1 MKKRFLYYILVL
13 FLFLGCST
21 QKNTWLSRSYHNLTA
36 RYNVLFNGQQSFE
49 RGRESM
55 RKSLEDDFTNVLPMF
70 AYSESAGG
78 QVASSDMNRAIRKGR
93 KLVEK
98 HSINVK
104 PKRPS
109 RESTPDYLAFY
120 NQREFNRWVDEAWM
134 LIGKSHVFQ
143 RDWYEGIS
151 AFDMILQIFPE
162 KRVRFEALLWI
173 ARAYIEMEDIENA
186 RLTLE
191 RYSSEVEDEKPFYS
205 EAMAT
210 FAWYWI
216 VQKDYEKAL
225 VYCQKAAESTN
236 DRWQRVRWNFVLGQV
251 AERNEQLDIARKA
264 YAKVEK
270 LNPDYEFV
278 VHARIRRVLLEG
290 GPDNPEIARR
300 ELEKYSEEHKNLDF
314 RDEIYFAIAQTWFW
328 EGDTLNAL
336 TSLQLAAGYGG
347 GNRILSGNIF
357 KHIAEVYFR
366 SGEYIAADA
375 YFDSTLSS
383 LPVDYD
389 GLYEIK
395 SRKKKLDPL
404 AENLK
409 TIQYE
414 DSVQRI
420 AALPEAEREA
430 FINNLLARVQE
441 EKNDKRFV
449 NETDDSFFYRNFA
462 NRGNQSAD
470 VTGKWYFYNQTMV
483 SLGQMEFEKRWGR
496 RKLEDNWRRS
506 NKRAI
511 LEQDS
516 QVNDGMMPSDP
527 FSQEPPRAS
536 KDQPGQGETQDALP
550 DRETLIAGLPLSD
563 EKLRTSSLNIQGSM
577 FNAGHILAYNFHK
590 YTEAIEIFEQLLAR
604 YPQTSY
610 REQTLMGIYMACR
623 KKTDSPCM
631 DHYGKVIIDDY
642 PQSKFAE
649 FIRDPQYI
657 EHREAIRMKMNK
669 LYEEAYDDFF
679 SGYWN
684 EVTQKTERIIDQ
696 ADESLIPQAI
706 LLNAVAYGQT
716 DRTGL
721 FRSRLQNIVDN
732 FPQTSQALLAQNWLV
747 LLDQGRTPQRI
758 DLAEA
763 LALKT
768 DAERNVKGNLSGEGM
783 SAGKFTFEPDSV
795 HQLIIVMDS
804 KADIN
809 QLMFYLANFN
819 FNRYTIGSLELRTEN
834 LGPNVKLL
842 ETGPFENRI
851 IGLDYF
857 FALLNN
863 PSVFKINN
871 AGEPIVMIISEKNRR
886 ALNNAA
892 DLEEYQ
898 TFFLNNYLPG
908 SDPSAIVINKSEI
921 PDRPYVDF
929 LKENE
934 TQ

>member
-1 MKKRFLYYILVL
+1 
-13 FLFLGCST
+13 
-21 QKNTWLSRSYHNLTA
+21 
-36 RYNVLFNGQQSFE
+36 VLFNGQQSFE

-55 RKSLEDDFTNVLPMF
+55 RKSLEDDFSNILPMF
-70 AYSESAGG
+70 AYSKSAGG

-93 KLVEK
+93 KLIEK
-98 HSINVK
+98 HSITVK
-104 PKRPS
+104 PPKRPS
-109 RESTPDYLAFY
+109 RGSSPEYLAFY

-151 AFDMILQIFPE
+151 AFDMIVQIFPE

-173 ARAYIEMEDIENA
+173 ARAYIEMGDLENA

-225 VYCQKAAESTN
+225 GYCQKAAESAN
-236 DRWQRVRWNFVLGQV
+236 DRWQKVRWNFVLGQV
-251 AERNEQLDIARKA
+251 AEENEQLDIARKA
-264 YAKVEK
+264 YAKVAK

-278 VHARIRRVLLEG
+278 VHARIRGILLEG

-300 ELEKYSEEHKNLDF
+300 ELEKYSKEHKNLDF
-314 RDEIYFAIAQTWFW
+314 RDEIYYAIAQTWFW
-328 EGDTLNAL
+328 EEDTLKAL

-347 GNRILSGNIF
+347 GNSILSGNIF
-357 KHIAEVYFR
+357 KRMAEVYFNSR
-366 SGEYIAADA
+366 EYIAADA
-375 YFDSTLSS
+375 YYDSTLSS

-389 GLYEIK
+389 GVYEIK
-395 SRKKKLDPL
+395 KRKKKLDPL

-420 AALPEAEREA
+420 AALSESEREI
-430 FINNLLARVQE
+430 FIDNLLATMQQE
-441 EKNDKRFV
+441 KENQRFV
-449 NETDDSFFYRNFA
+449 DETDDAFFYQNFA
-462 NRGNQSAD
+462 NRGNQSTD
-470 VTGKWYFYNQTMV
+470 GTGKWYFYNQPMV

-506 NKRAI
+506 NKGAI
-511 LEQDS
+511 S
-516 QVNDGMMPSDP
+516 QLDFQVDEGMMPSDP
-527 FSQEPPRAS
+527 FSQKPPRES
-536 KDQPGQGETQDALP
+536 EGQPGQGDIQDVLP
-550 DRETLIAGLPLSD
+550 DRETLLSGLPLTD
-563 EKLRTSSLNIQGSM
+563 EKIRASSLKIQSSM

-590 YTEAIEIFEQLLAR
+590 YTEAIELFEKLLSR

-610 REQTLMGIYMACR
+610 REQALMGIYMACL
-623 KKTDSPCM
+623 KKADSPCM
-631 DHYGKVIIDDY
+631 DHYGNVITDDY

-649 FIRDPQYI
+649 FIKDPQYL
-657 EHREAIRMKMNK
+657 EHQEEIRMKMNK
-669 LYEEAYDDFF
+669 LYEDAYDDFY

-684 EVTQKTERIIDQ
+684 AVTQKTKRIIDQ
-696 ADESLIPQAI
+696 ADESLIPQAT
-706 LLNAVAYGQT
+706 LLNAVAYGQA
-716 DRTGL
+716 DQPEL

-732 FPQTSQALLAQNWLV
+732 FPQTSQAIVAQNWLA
-747 LLDQGRTPQRI
+747 LLAQGKTPQKI
-758 DLAEA
+758 DLVKAVSF
-763 LALKT
+763 KT
-768 DAERNVKGNLSGEGM
+768 DTERNVKGNLTGEGM
-783 SAGKFTFEPDSV
+783 SAGKFKFEPDSV
-795 HQLIIVMDS
+795 HQLIIVVDS

-819 FNRYTIGSLELRTEN
+819 FDRYTIESLELRTEN
-834 LGPNVKLL
+834 LGSNVKIL
-842 ETGPFENRI
+842 ETGPFENKI

-863 PSVFKINN
+863 PSIFKINN
-871 AGEPIVMIISEKNRR
+871 AGEPIVLLISEDNRK

-892 DLEEYQ
+892 DLEAYKA
-898 TFFLNNYLPG
+898 FFLNNYLPG

-929 LKENE
+929 GEVDE
-934 TQ
+934 MQ